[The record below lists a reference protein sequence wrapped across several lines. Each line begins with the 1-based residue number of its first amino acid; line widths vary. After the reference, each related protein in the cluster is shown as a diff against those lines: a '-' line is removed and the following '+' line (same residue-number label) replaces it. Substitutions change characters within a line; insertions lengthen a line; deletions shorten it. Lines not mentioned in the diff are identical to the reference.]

1 MNLRFLFL
9 LPAGIFAMMPG
20 AENARPLARP
30 NFILVMADDQGWGD
44 VGFNGHPVLKT
55 PQFDAMARA
64 GVRLERFYA
73 AAPVCSPTRGSCLT
87 GRHPSRYGINW
98 ASEGKMPAG
107 EMTLAEALRDAGY
120 ATGHFGKWHLGQLSR
135 TLRQGRKNQLEAAR
149 YAPPWEHGFATCFTT
164 EGNVPTFNPY
174 FYTNTAERV
183 ESILQQDAETVGT
196 AHRWAENYW
205 TGPGRFVDEPLEGDD
220 SQLIMDRALEFI
232 RGAADR
238 PFFAC
243 IWFHTPHTPV
253 AAGRESRRLYGD
265 LPVEQQHFYG
275 SISAMDA
282 QVGRLRSELRR
293 LDRADDTVVFFCSD
307 NGPSYVHPHGSAGDF
322 RGRKASLLEGGIRVP
337 ALVEWPRGFSGG
349 RVVRAPL
356 STSDY
361 YPTIVAL
368 AGARV
373 ARQPALDGRDVRA
386 LLAGTEERR
395 GAPIFF
401 HSPLKNENDPWAR
414 ADAHQAAVQ
423 TDRHKLLTLDSG
435 RTWALYDM
443 LEDPKEEKDL
453 AAGQAALVGE
463 LRARWEQWRTS
474 CLASAKGA
482 DYR

>member
-1 MNLRFLFL
+1 MKYASLLL
-9 LPAGIFAMMPG
+9 LPALAATLPSTVAG
-20 AENARPLARP
+20 AAAPRPSV
-30 NFILVMADDQGWGD
+30 ILMMADDQGWGD
-44 VGFNGHPVLKT
+44 VGFNGHLRLKT
-55 PQFDAMARA
+55 PHLDAMARE

-73 AAPVCSPTRGSCLT
+73 AVPVCSPTRGSCLT
-87 GRHPSRYGINW
+87 GRHPSRYNINW
-98 ASEGKMPAG
+98 ASEGRMPAG
-107 EMTLAEALRDAGY
+107 EVTLAEALRDAGY
-120 ATGHFGKWHLGQLSR
+120 TTGHFGKWHLGQLSR
-135 TLRQGRKNQLEAAR
+135 TLRQGRKNKVEASR
-149 YAPPWEHGFATCFTT
+149 YAPPWDHGFTTCFTT

-183 ESILQQDAETVGT
+183 ESILKQDAETVGT
-196 AHRWAENYW
+196 EHRWAENYW
-205 TGPGRFVDEPLEGDD
+205 TGPGRFVDENLEGDD

-232 RGAADR
+232 RGAAEG

-253 AAGRESRRLYGD
+253 AAGREWRRPYAQLE
-265 LPVEQQHFYG
+265 VEKQHYYG

-293 LDRADDTVVFFCSD
+293 LGRADDTVVFFCSD
-307 NGPSYVHPHGSAGDF
+307 NGPSYIHPHGSAGHF

-337 ALVEWPRGFSGG
+337 ALVEWPQGFPGG

-373 ARQPALDGRDVRA
+373 PRQPALDGRDVRA
-386 LLAGTEERR
+386 LLAGNEERR
-395 GAPIFF
+395 GTPIFF

-435 RTWALYDM
+435 RTWALYD
-443 LEDPKEEKDL
+443 LVDDPKEQNDL
-453 AAGQAALVGE
+453 AAAQGGLVGE
-463 LRARWEQWRTS
+463 LRAQWEEWRAS
-474 CLASAKGA
+474 CLASAQGG
-482 DYR
+482 DYH